1 MTHPVEHTEEEWRR
15 LLPPERFRILREEGT
30 EPAFANAY
38 WDEHGEGVYRCG
50 ACGAELFRSADK
62 FDSGTGWPSFVRPV
76 SADAI
81 ETLEDSSHGM
91 TRVEVRCANCGSHLG
106 HVFKDGPAPTGERYC
121 MNSGALDFE
130 RGP

>member
-15 LLPPERFRILREEGT
+15 LLAPERFRILREEGT

-38 WDEHGEGVYRCG
+38 WDEHGAGGYRCG

-76 SADAI
+76 SDEAI

-91 TRVEVRCANCGSHLG
+91 TRVEVRCASCGSHLG

-130 RGP
+130 PAS